1 MNRFYLFQ
9 ELELEDSHPKCL
21 LHPTCSP
28 FLILCWLWKE
38 SGLKPLGT
46 WFYSLLMVGFSIPL
60 TRPKLLEIKRS
71 VWILVKS
78 VNVPAWE
85 GQSHTFYELV
95 KSQPCPLVDYYIFIV
110 ILSLLKDKDSV
121 LDIEWKHRVESSGYT
136 YLANSVSV
144 WCLRY
149 FNSVCIVG

>member
-1 MNRFYLFQ
+1 
-9 ELELEDSHPKCL
+9 
-21 LHPTCSP
+21 
-28 FLILCWLWKE
+28 
-38 SGLKPLGT
+38 
-46 WFYSLLMVGFSIPL
+46 MVGYSIPL
-60 TRPKLLEIKRS
+60 TRPDLLEIKRS

-78 VNVPAWE
+78 ANVPALE

-95 KSQPCPLVDYYIFIV
+95 KSQPCPLVDYYIFNV
-110 ILSLLKDKDSV
+110 ILSLLEYKDSV
-121 LDIEWKHRVESSGYT
+121 LDVEWKHTVESNGYT